1 MDLVDTLQQRV
12 NLQRRKNGCNEYR
25 WSLNKNCLKKNE
37 KEGKRWE
44 ENFERESKVSGLF
57 TGQGVSVK
65 KQGEIQ
71 DSRGRNE
78 SVIVETKA

>member
-1 MDLVDTLQQRV
+1 MQ
-12 NLQRRKNGCNEYR
+12 
-25 WSLNKNCLKKNE
+25 

-44 ENFERESKVSGLF
+44 EHFERESKVSGLF
-57 TGQGVSVK
+57 TGQGVRVK

-71 DSRGRNE
+71 DSRGINE

>member
-1 MDLVDTLQQRV
+1 MQ
-12 NLQRRKNGCNEYR
+12 
-25 WSLNKNCLKKNE
+25 

-44 ENFERESKVSGLF
+44 ENFERESKVSSLF
-57 TGQGVSVK
+57 TGQGVRVK